1 MNYTIRKAT
10 QGDIELSFEIRKN
23 AMYKYISDSKGWN
36 EAKEMTDHI
45 KDFNTDIM
53 QIIEVDGKPVGVFES
68 VDEDGYLNVHGLY
81 ILEEFQNCRIGSNVM
96 NNIIDLAKTKGI
108 PVLLQVLKINHK
120 AKTFYERIG
129 FKVHNETDQHFQMIY
144 KFSAI

>member
-129 FKVHNETDQHFQMIY
+129 FKVQNETDQHFQMIY

>member
-120 AKTFYERIG
+120 AKTFYDRIG
-129 FKVHNETDQHFQMIY
+129 FKVFKEAEHHFQMIY
-144 KFSAI
+144 K